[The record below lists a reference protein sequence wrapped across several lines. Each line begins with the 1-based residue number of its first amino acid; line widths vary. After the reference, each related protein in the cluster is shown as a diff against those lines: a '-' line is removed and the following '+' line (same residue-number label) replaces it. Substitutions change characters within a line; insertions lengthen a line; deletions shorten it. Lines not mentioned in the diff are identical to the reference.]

1 MIFRGLVAEK
11 TDESL
16 FFVDTKQEKSVGK
29 GNLYILHCNTV
40 LRVHIQK
47 GHITLLFF
55 NPTLPRMLKQVL
67 HPPVPQIRIDV
78 IGYLTP

>member
-40 LRVHIQK
+40 LRVHRQK
-47 GHITLLFF
+47 DILHCFFLTLHFLECL
-55 NPTLPRMLKQVL
+55 NKYCTHSILY
-67 HPPVPQIRIDV
+67 V
-78 IGYLTP
+78 ISTKEYLSL